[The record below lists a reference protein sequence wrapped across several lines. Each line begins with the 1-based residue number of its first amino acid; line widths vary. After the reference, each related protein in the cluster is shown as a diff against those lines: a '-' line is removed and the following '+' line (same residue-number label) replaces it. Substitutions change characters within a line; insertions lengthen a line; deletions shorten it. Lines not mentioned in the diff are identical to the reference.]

1 MRPLR
6 FPKGPR
12 STRKI
17 ETHTNRQSHN
27 TSGIE
32 NAKTSHHRSRPC
44 QLRCF
49 VAGTS
54 VRRQLEMCHPHLWSI
69 QQRRPRQQY
78 IWRGLVD
85 FWRPSP
91 AVHPLSP
98 RSAAKTDHALARQR
112 CRLWHANSAAETQ
125 AHELTAADLRL
136 ARRWRADQSQASVNA
151 KALGL
156 QARTPQ
162 LPPVGPWPRPPVR
175 VARAGGSRAIMR
187 GE

>member
-1 MRPLR
+1 
-6 FPKGPR
+6 
-12 STRKI
+12 
-17 ETHTNRQSHN
+17 
-27 TSGIE
+27 
-32 NAKTSHHRSRPC
+32 
-44 QLRCF
+44 
-49 VAGTS
+49 
-54 VRRQLEMCHPHLWSI
+54 
-69 QQRRPRQQY
+69 
-78 IWRGLVD
+78 
-85 FWRPSP
+85 
-91 AVHPLSP
+91 
-98 RSAAKTDHALARQR
+98 LARQR

-136 ARRWRADQSQASVNA
+136 ARRWRADQSQASINA